1 LLELSFFAATTLQ
14 VFYKNTHELT
24 MVITDGTP
32 HPLRGILAMFDDF
45 SRRTSGLN
53 KCDEVFFICSGKRKT
68 TTPTR
73 SLKCWSCSL
82 WTTNPLSRTASHYQ
96 SSSYPLYTFTDW
108 TFLYM

>member
-32 HPLRGILAMFDDF
+32 HPLRGILATFDDF

-53 KCDEVFFICSGKRKT
+53 INVLKSSLFAAGRGKQ
-68 TTPTR
+68 
-73 SLKCWSCSL
+73 LL
-82 WTTNPLSRTASHYQ
+82 QQEA
-96 SSSYPLYTFTDW
+96 
-108 TFLYM
+108 